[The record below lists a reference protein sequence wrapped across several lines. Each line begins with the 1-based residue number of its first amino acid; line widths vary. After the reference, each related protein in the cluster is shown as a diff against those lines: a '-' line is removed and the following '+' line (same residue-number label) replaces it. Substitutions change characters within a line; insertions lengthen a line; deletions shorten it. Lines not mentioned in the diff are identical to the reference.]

1 MSSIE
6 LTPRLKQLR
15 LSGIL
20 VTFEARQREAEAGHW
35 SHSEFL
41 ERLLED
47 EIERR
52 AQTQLAIRL
61 KKATVNTTTTL
72 EGFDWDFNPKIN
84 RQQILR
90 LASGEYIRQKKNV
103 LIIGPTGAGKSH
115 LAQSLV
121 HEACRQ
127 GFNALFINTHK
138 MLGHLNGGRADQSLE
153 RRLNIYTR
161 PDLLVLDDFGLK
173 PLATHGPEDLYDVIC
188 ERYQKGSIILT
199 SNRAPGEWPE
209 LFVDQ
214 LLGSAGL
221 DRLAHHAESVV
232 ITGSSYRQRA
242 AKPENSQE
250 AAPVLS

>member
-1 MSSIE
+1 LSSLE

-15 LSGIL
+15 LSGMLI
-20 VTFEARQREAEAGHW
+20 TFEARQREAEAGHW

-52 AQTQLAIRL
+52 AQGQLALRL

-127 GFNALFINTHK
+127 GASALFINTHK
-138 MLGHLNGGRADQSLE
+138 MLSHLNGGRADQSLE
-153 RRLNIYTR
+153 RRLATYTR

-173 PLATHGPEDLYDVIC
+173 PLGTHGPEDLYDVIC
-188 ERYQKGSIILT
+188 ERYEKGSIILT
-199 SNRAPGEWPE
+199 SNRAPSEWPE
-209 LFVDQ
+209 LFGDQ

-232 ITGSSYRQRA
+232 ITGSSYRQRPP
-242 AKPENSQE
+242 KQNSD
-250 AAPVLS
+250 